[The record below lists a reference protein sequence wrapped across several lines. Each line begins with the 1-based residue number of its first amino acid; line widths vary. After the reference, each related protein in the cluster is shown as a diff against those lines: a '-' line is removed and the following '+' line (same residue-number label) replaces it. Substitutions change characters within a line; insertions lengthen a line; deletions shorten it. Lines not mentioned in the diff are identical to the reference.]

1 LLQPYCVG
9 EVRQWTQWRIRRK
22 RREEKRREEKRREE
36 YIQFGL
42 ISVSGLGIFTESP
55 SNEEM
60 KGEREEGRR
69 NEIGG
74 WCFLNG
80 QRVFH
85 TSIAAYN

>member
-1 LLQPYCVG
+1 MLRPCCVG
-9 EVRQWTQWRIRRK
+9 KVRQWTQRRIRRK
-22 RREEKRREEKRREE
+22 RREE
-36 YIQFGL
+36 YIQFSL
-42 ISVSGLGIFTESP
+42 ISVSDLGIFTESP

-60 KGEREEGRR
+60 KGKREEGRR
-69 NEIGG
+69 NEAGG